1 MRIESYQQE
10 HFETC
15 MQIIQSNTPKYIL
28 PIEHLDFKNY
38 LLKENK
44 TYFVFFK
51 NNNIVACGGYALNEI
66 KTKAGLCWGLVHRKY
81 HKQGYGSRSL
91 KYRLNH
97 IMSNYQEIEI
107 NLDTSQHTYRFFEKF
122 GFITEQITKDGYGE
136 GLDKYDM
143 TLNKDSNLQYFHI
156 NGV

>member
-1 MRIESYQQE
+1 MMGRLLYMRIESYHKE

-28 PIEHLDFKNY
+28 PIEHLDFKKY
-38 LLKENK
+38 LLKEDK

-51 NNNIVACGGYALNEI
+51 NNNLVACGGYCLNET

-91 KYRLNH
+91 KYRL
-97 IMSNYQEIEI
+97 
-107 NLDTSQHTYRFFEKF
+107 TSSLTSRK
-122 GFITEQITKDGYGE
+122 
-136 GLDKYDM
+136 
-143 TLNKDSNLQYFHI
+143 
-156 NGV
+156 

>member
-1 MRIESYQQE
+1 MMGRLLYMKIESYQQE

-51 NNNIVACGGYALNEI
+51 NNNLVACGGYGLNET
-66 KTKAGLCWGLVHRKY
+66 KTKNPTCAGL
-81 HKQGYGSRSL
+81 
-91 KYRLNH
+91 
-97 IMSNYQEIEI
+97 
-107 NLDTSQHTYRFFEKF
+107 
-122 GFITEQITKDGYGE
+122 
-136 GLDKYDM
+136 
-143 TLNKDSNLQYFHI
+143 
-156 NGV
+156 